1 MGANTPIATQHR
13 ARFARLVADAWSEP
27 DLAVRY
33 DSDPTA
39 VLALY
44 GITLGED
51 EEIPNLPP
59 APGDVAVEDLSTAA
73 GAAMATIGTV
83 SCPGSCIGFG
93 S

>member
-1 MGANTPIATQHR
+1 MAAHTPIAAEHR
-13 ARFARLVADAWSEP
+13 SRFARLVADAWSDP
-27 DLAVRY
+27 DLAARY

-39 VLALY
+39 VLAQY
-44 GITLGED
+44 GITLRDGD
-51 EEIPNLPP
+51 VVPDLPP